1 VDGGLLLPPATV
13 ADYLRGDRTGRGLA
27 G

>member
-1 VDGGLLLPPATV
+1 VDGGLLLPPLTV
-13 ADYLRGDRTGRGLA
+13 ADYMRGDRTGRDLA